1 MTLAVDSMV
10 GAYRITGAIGEGA
23 MGQVYRAVDS
33 RIGRAVAVKVLPRAF
48 SSNPDRLRRFEQEA
62 RAAGMLNHPN
72 LLTLFE
78 FGTHDGAPFMVA
90 ELLEGETLR
99 AALSQGPM
107 RASLAIEIA
116 TAIAEGLAAAHDR
129 GIIHRD
135 LKPENVF
142 ITTDGRV
149 KILDFG
155 LAKLVS
161 EGATQHDDTAEWGS
175 VSSSGVVVGTAGYM
189 APEQVRGQTLDARA
203 DIFALGVILYEM
215 LSGTRAFRKS
225 SAVETM
231 NAILVED
238 PKPLAELVPDA
249 SPSLVRIVARCLH
262 KNRDQRY
269 QSARDL
275 AFSLASFSSTS
286 STEIIRESPLRI
298 ARRWWRI
305 LATALAALALFATGF
320 LLGRRQSGLSPA
332 NPPVVRYL
340 TFSGRD
346 WGPAA
351 SPDGRTVAFTSTR
364 DGTSRVWIKQIADGS
379 EAALTKGPDLF
390 PRFSRDGSTVLFT
403 RLEGTQ
409 TSLWRV
415 AVVGSEPRR
424 IIGGAR
430 DGDFSPDGTRIA
442 FLRRNAASPQVLWEL
457 WTAATDGSSARR
469 VHTTK
474 EPQLHSPRWSPDG
487 KEVAMIAEGDQV
499 TARILLVT
507 INDGRHRYVAPA
519 QARGV
524 LTAAAW
530 SRAGELVYSMSDVSA
545 SQSRGAGG
553 SIYAHDVGSGATRK
567 LLSVP
572 VTGRYV
578 DVALGRIFLDF
589 NSSNQ
594 YLRESAIGAA
604 DRDGRWLTHGSSS
617 DRQPVYSADGKH
629 IVFSS
634 DRGGNLDLWS
644 IARDTAAIVR
654 ITDDPTDDWDPG
666 FTADGKQI
674 LWSSNRSGHFEIW
687 TASPDG
693 SDARQLSNDGADA
706 ENPTATADGQWVVY
720 TSFHPD
726 KRGIWRMR
734 RDGSEATRIVPGRC
748 LNPEVSPDGNY
759 VAYHMDELNVSARI
773 RVARVSDG
781 SHTPFQVEVRA
792 PFGASIGRTR
802 WTPDGKAIAF
812 IAPDERGH
820 LGIYTQAFD
829 PLRNLPE
836 SRRPLAGFDRD
847 DPAESFGFARD
858 GSAMTVSVVDQVSG
872 IMVVDGAV
880 GRP

>member
-1 MTLAVDSMV
+1 VTLAVDSMV
-10 GAYRITGAIGEGA
+10 GAYRITGSIGEGG

-33 RIGRAVAVKVLPRAF
+33 RIGRPVAIKVLPRTFAAD
-48 SSNPDRLRRFEQEA
+48 PDRLRRFEQEA

-78 FGTHDGAPFMVA
+78 FGSHDGAPFMVA
-90 ELLEGETLR
+90 ELLEGQTLR
-99 AALSQGPM
+99 AAINEGRM

-129 GIIHRD
+129 GIVHRD

-142 ITTDGRV
+142 LTSDGRV

-161 EGATQHDDTAEWGS
+161 NGVAQTDDTAEWGS
-175 VSSSGVVVGTAGYM
+175 ASTSGLVVGTAGYM
-189 APEQVRGQTLDARA
+189 APEQVRGQTIDGRA
-203 DIFALGVILYEM
+203 DIFALGVILYEL
-215 LSGTRAFRKS
+215 LSGERAFKKS

-231 NAILVED
+231 NAILLED
-238 PKPLAELVPDA
+238 PAPLGDLVPNA
-249 SPSLVRIVARCLH
+249 SPSLVRIVARCLQ

-275 AFSLASFSSTS
+275 AFSLSTLSSTS
-286 STEIIRESPLRI
+286 STEILGVSPLRV
-298 ARRWWRI
+298 ARRWWR
-305 LATALAALALFATGF
+305 AVVAALVAIALFATGF
-320 LLGRRQSGLSPA
+320 LLGRKRSESSPA
-332 NPPVVRYL
+332 SPPVVRYL

-346 WGPAA
+346 WCPAS

-364 DGTSRVWIKQIADGS
+364 DGMSRIWIKQIADGS
-379 EAALTKGPDLF
+379 EAALTNGPDLY
-390 PRFSRDGSTVLFT
+390 PRFSPDGSTVLFT
-403 RLEGTQ
+403 RLEGAQ

-415 AVVGSEPRR
+415 AVVGNEPRR
-424 IIGGAR
+424 IIGAAR

-442 FLRRNAASPQVLWEL
+442 FLRRNAASQQVSWEL
-457 WTAATDGSSARR
+457 WIAATDGSSARKI
-469 VHTTK
+469 HATH

-487 KEVAMIAEGDQV
+487 KELALIAEGDQV
-499 TARILLVT
+499 TARILLVSVA
-507 INDGRHRYVAPA
+507 DGRHRYVAAA
-519 QARGV
+519 QPRGV

-530 SRAGELVYSMSDVSA
+530 SGDRELVYSMSDESA

-553 SIYAHDVGSGATRK
+553 SIYAHDIRSGATRK

-578 DVALGRIFLDF
+578 DVAAGRIFLDF

-594 YLRESAIGAA
+594 NLRESPIGAA
-604 DRDGRWLTHGSSS
+604 DRDGRWLTHGRSS
-617 DRQPVYSADGKH
+617 DRQPVYSPDGKAV
-629 IVFSS
+629 VFSS

-644 IARDTAAIVR
+644 ISREHAAIVR

-666 FTADGKQI
+666 FTADGKQL

-706 ENPTATADGQWVVY
+706 ENPTATADDQWIVY
-720 TSFHPD
+720 TSFHPE

-734 RDGSEATRIVPGRC
+734 RDGSQPTRIVTGRC
-748 LNPEVSPDGNY
+748 LNPEVSPDGTY
-759 VAYHMDELNVSARI
+759 VAYHIDELNVSARI

-781 SHTPFQVEVRA
+781 SHTAFEAEVRA
-792 PFGASIGRTR
+792 PFGASIGRAR
-802 WTPDGKAIAF
+802 WMPDGKAIAF
-812 IAPDERGH
+812 IAPGDRGR
-820 LGIYTQAFD
+820 LGIYTQAFH
-829 PLRNLPE
+829 PLRNLPDT
-836 SRRPLAGFDRD
+836 RRTIAGFDRA
-847 DPAESFGFARD
+847 DPTESFGFARD
-858 GSAMTVSVVDQVSG
+858 GSAMTVSILDQVSG
-872 IMVVDGAV
+872 VMVVDGAIA
-880 GRP
+880 RR